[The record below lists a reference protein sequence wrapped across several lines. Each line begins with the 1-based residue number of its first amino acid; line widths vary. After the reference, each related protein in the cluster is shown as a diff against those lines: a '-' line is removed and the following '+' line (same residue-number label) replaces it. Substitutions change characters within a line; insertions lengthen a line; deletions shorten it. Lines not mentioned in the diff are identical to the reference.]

1 VLIPQEAYVFRGSL
15 LENLTY
21 LADAPRSAVD
31 EAVAAVGM
39 AALVDQLG
47 GYSAEIDP
55 GTLSGGQRQ
64 LIALARA
71 YLAPARLM
79 ILDEATCHLDPAAE
93 AHVET
98 AFAHRAGT
106 LIVVAHR
113 LTSAR
118 RARRVLV
125 MDGTRVLLGTH
136 EELVSTDPLYA
147 DLAGHWQPVLV
158 P

>member
-1 VLIPQEAYVFRGSL
+1 M
-15 LENLTY
+15 ENLTY
-21 LADAPRSAVD
+21 LAEAPQIAVD
-31 EAVAAVGM
+31 AAVAAVGM
-39 AALVDQLG
+39 ADLVEQLG

-55 GTLSGGQRQ
+55 ITLSAGQRQ

-71 YLAPARLM
+71 YLTPARLM
-79 ILDEATCHLDPAAE
+79 VLDEATCHLDPAAE
-93 AHVET
+93 ARVEA
-98 AFAHRAGT
+98 AFARRAGA

-125 MDGTRVLLGTH
+125 MDGTRTLLGTH
-136 EELVSTDPLYA
+136 EELVSTDLLYA